1 MPATSAAMTSA
12 AAPTA
17 RTATAPPL
25 TIALH
30 SQKIPSAAAAQ
41 NSTNGQPPNTTA
53 ATASAAITMPE
64 AMRLPSSLVDSE
76 LVGTVSFTA
85 SRSGAG
91 LEAAE
96 SAFTPSVFRDCVLQR
111 GPVEI
116 RPIGR
121 NKNEF
126 AVGRLPQQ
134 KIRQALLPA
143 GADQQARIGKIR
155 RIEMPADHV
164 RGDVAGA
171 QGTRNDQRGDALCRA
186 RDFLASTIVECND
199 KQEAIVVPGQ
209 FLGLRQQASDFRLKT
224 LPLADDTHAHIVFVK
239 LREVIA
245 DKAAQQTHQIA
256 DFGDRPRPVLGA
268 ERIDGQNLD
277 TQFADRPHRATQGF
291 DATTMALAARQA
303 ALGRPAARAVHD
315 DGHVARRLEAGIGH
329 GSVSRFGRGR
339 GFEHAFLRVSRSGT
353 QTVMISFSL
362 PARV

>member
-30 SQKIPSAAAAQ
+30 SQKTPSAAAAQ

-53 ATASAAITMPE
+53 PTASAAITMPE

-96 SAFTPSVFRDCVLQR
+96 SAFTPSVFRDCVFQR

-134 KIRQALLPA
+134 KIRQTLLPA
-143 GADQQARIGKIR
+143 GADQQVRVGQIR
-155 RIEMPADHV
+155 RIEMPGDRV

-171 QGTRNDQRGDALCRA
+171 QGAGNDQ
-186 RDFLASTIVECND
+186 
-199 KQEAIVVPGQ
+199 
-209 FLGLRQQASDFRLKT
+209 
-224 LPLADDTHAHIVFVK
+224 
-239 LREVIA
+239 
-245 DKAAQQTHQIA
+245 
-256 DFGDRPRPVLGA
+256 
-268 ERIDGQNLD
+268 
-277 TQFADRPHRATQGF
+277 
-291 DATTMALAARQA
+291 
-303 ALGRPAARAVHD
+303 
-315 DGHVARRLEAGIGH
+315 
-329 GSVSRFGRGR
+329 
-339 GFEHAFLRVSRSGT
+339 
-353 QTVMISFSL
+353 
-362 PARV
+362 